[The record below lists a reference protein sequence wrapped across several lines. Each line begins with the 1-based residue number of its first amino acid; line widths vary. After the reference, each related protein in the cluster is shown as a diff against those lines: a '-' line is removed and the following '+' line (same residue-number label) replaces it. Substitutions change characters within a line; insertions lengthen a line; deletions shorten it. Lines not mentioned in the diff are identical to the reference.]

1 MEKRT
6 AMWTSSWTGEGIH
19 SRGATGE
26 IRVYELPLL
35 GNGTFCPVILITHF
49 FLPKLTT
56 ILNFFAKM
64 LLSFYCVVTCGDAK
78 VKELNMLL
86 LALLRPHQFRNL
98 LFFKRSKW
106 NKSCR
111 YWKKKYYR
119 TKFGDT
125 LTSSFAEIAK
135 NNLHFLQLHFLFLQT
150 IHSRPRLLGHLGGT
164 APGHLPRT
172 GEIFIK
178 PFVVVTN
185 L

>member
-35 GNGTFCPVILITHF
+35 GNDTFCHVILITHF

-111 YWKKKYYR
+111 YWKKNII
-119 TKFGDT
+119 
-125 LTSSFAEIAK
+125 EQ
-135 NNLHFLQLHFLFLQT
+135 NLVTPWLVVLPKSPKT
-150 IHSRPRLLGHLGGT
+150 ICIFYSCIFYFFKQSIPDQGYWVTWVARRLGIY
-164 APGHLPRT
+164 PGQGR
-172 GEIFIK
+172 FS
-178 PFVVVTN
+178 
-185 L
+185 